1 MLEEPA
7 TPPETQELV
16 LPGPE
21 SLVAQFQA
29 RTIYAIGEASD
40 ERLTSSYWL
49 NVPAA
54 GGEDDVND
62 SELVSLLLYNN
73 LRILD

>member
-1 MLEEPA
+1 MLEEPT
-7 TPPETQELV
+7 TPPESQDLV
-16 LPGPE
+16 LPGPD

-29 RTIYAIGEASD
+29 RTIYVIGEASD

-54 GGEDDVND
+54 GGDEDVND
-62 SELVSLLLYNN
+62 SELVSSVLFYL
-73 LRILD
+73 

>member
-1 MLEEPA
+1 M
-7 TPPETQELV
+7 
-16 LPGPE
+16 
-21 SLVAQFQA
+21 AQFQA

-62 SELVSLLLYNN
+62 SELVSLYIFLL
-73 LRILD
+73 

>member
-7 TPPETQELV
+7 TPPEGQELV

-21 SLVAQFQA
+21 SLVAQFQS
-29 RTIYAIGEASD
+29 RTIYAIGEAND

-62 SELVSLLLYNN
+62 SELVSLVFL
-73 LRILD
+73 